1 MHDGK
6 VLNMKMYLRR
16 TSTVAIIALAI
27 FLSGEGRGENPNT
40 KGSTNMKITSPAFQ
54 EGGEIPAK
62 FSRDGGNRNPALDI
76 SGTPSESKSLVLIV
90 DDPDAPVG
98 LFTHWLVWNIDP
110 KTTEIAEHSVPN
122 GAVQGTNDY
131 PNLGYGGPQPPSGTH
146 RYYFKIFALDRML
159 DLKSGAK
166 RRELDAAMQGHV
178 IAQGELMGRYSK
190 K

>member
-1 MHDGK
+1 
-6 VLNMKMYLRR
+6 MKTIIIVGCAMTAAAL
-16 TSTVAIIALAI
+16 VAFAA
-27 FLSGEGRGENPNT
+27 GGA
-40 KGSTNMKITSPAFQ
+40 KMKISSSAFQ
-54 EGGEIPAK
+54 EGGTIPEK
-62 FSRDGGNRNPALDI
+62 FSKNGQNVSPELRVEGAPA
-76 SGTPSESKSLVLIV
+76 EAKSLALIV

-110 KTTEIAEHSVPN
+110 KTTEIAEGSPPN

-166 RRELDAAMQGHV
+166 RREVDAAMRGHV
-178 IAQGELMGRYSK
+178 IGQGELMGRYSK